1 MAKIVINESLCKG
14 CSLCVSVCPVQIL
27 VLKQELN
34 AGGYHPVSVTAME
47 KCTSCLSCALMCPD
61 TAIEIWR

>member
-1 MAKIVINESLCKG
+1 MAKVVINETLCKG

-27 VLKQELN
+27 TLKQDLN
-34 AGGYHPVSVTAME
+34 AEGYHPVSVTEME
-47 KCTSCLSCALMCPD
+47 KCTLCLSCALMCPD